1 MGARVV
7 ITILGDRVTRM
18 VMRRRHGATGRANR
32 WWNGDLTDRPSSDL
46 PPGIRPAAGR
56 DTGPRPGAR
65 TQRRAGGR
73 KRVYAR
79 RRGGSLWPP
88 SYFTVAAA
96 RPRLSSARPSSSS
109 GRHPETPGRLCRPHY
124 DRRKSLWD
132 DRPALISRAADN
144 AMTAGWGTFR
154 STRTPTARPAHT
166 GHLTGL
172 LDVTVG
178 KELEE
183 P

>member
-1 MGARVV
+1 MARRGAPTAGGTGISRIGQVRTCRQGYGLPPAV
-7 ITILGDRVTRM
+7 IRG
-18 VMRRRHGATGRANR
+18 HGRAQE
-32 WWNGDLTDRPSSDL
+32 
-46 PPGIRPAAGR
+46 R
-56 DTGPRPGAR
+56 DDAR
-65 TQRRAGGR
+65 GGGR